1 MVEVVV
7 ETPMVLASPLVL
19 DFKAIEMTDDQF
31 VQFCADNDDLRIE
44 LTAKRELIVM
54 PPTNLETGSEN
65 LSLSAQLYNW
75 TRQDGSG
82 IGFDSSSMFTL
93 PNGAV
98 RSLDASW
105 MLRERWVALPLEER
119 RRFSH
124 IVPDFV
130 AELRSPS
137 DRLSYVQ
144 LKMEEYMENGARL
157 GWLIDPFQRRVYVY
171 RPGQPVEVLENPA
184 RVSGED
190 VLPGFE
196 LNPQEIREPL

>member
-1 MVEVVV
+1 
-7 ETPMVLASPLVL
+7 MVLASPLVL

-196 LNPQEIREPL
+196 LNPQEIWEPL

>member
-65 LSLSAQLYNW
+65 LSLSAQVYNW

-98 RSLDASW
+98 RSPDASW

-196 LNPQEIREPL
+196 LNPQEIWEPL

>member
-98 RSLDASW
+98 RSPDASW

-157 GWLIDPFQRRVYVY
+157 GWLIDPFQRRVYVH

-196 LNPQEIREPL
+196 LNPQEIWEPL

>member
-54 PPTNLETGSEN
+54 PPTNPETGSEN
-65 LSLSAQLYNW
+65 LSLSAQVYNW

-98 RSLDASW
+98 RSPDASW

>member
-54 PPTNLETGSEN
+54 PPTNPETGSEN

-196 LNPQEIREPL
+196 LNPQEIWEPL

>member
-98 RSLDASW
+98 RSPDASW

-196 LNPQEIREPL
+196 LNPQEIWEPL

>member
-157 GWLIDPFQRRVYVY
+157 GWLIDPFQRRVYVH

-196 LNPQEIREPL
+196 LNPQEIWEPL

>member
-196 LNPQEIREPL
+196 LNPQEIWEPL